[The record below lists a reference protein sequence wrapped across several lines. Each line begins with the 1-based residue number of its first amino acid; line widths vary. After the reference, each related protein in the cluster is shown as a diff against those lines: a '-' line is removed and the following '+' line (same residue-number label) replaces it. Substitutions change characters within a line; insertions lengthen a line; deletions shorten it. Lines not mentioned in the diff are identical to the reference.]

1 MSGPAVVVLPG
12 DIVLPGIALPGVVL
26 PGVVLPGIAS
36 SDAHWPDEVAV
47 PEPLDGP

>member
-12 DIVLPGIALPGVVL
+12 GIVLPGVVL
-26 PGVVLPGIAS
+26 PGVAS
-36 SDAHWPDEVAV
+36 SGAHWPDEVAV